1 MDPAGSAPAG
11 EEAEAMSRPR
21 LQALLGIGGIG
32 AALALVGLLGTAG
45 GLVGVGLMALS
56 TILTTPAAPRPGAPG
71 LNWWM
76 LLAGGTAVA
85 MIGVALGLALEGPG
99 GLITAIGGGLVI
111 VGVAFGMP

>member
-1 MDPAGSAPAG
+1 V
-11 EEAEAMSRPR
+11 SRPR
-21 LQALLGIGGIG
+21 QQALLGIGGIG

-45 GLVGVGLMALS
+45 GVVGVALMALA
-56 TILTTPAAPRPGAPG
+56 TILTTPVAPRPGSPG
-71 LNWWM
+71 INWWA
-76 LLAGGTAVA
+76 LLAGGTVLA